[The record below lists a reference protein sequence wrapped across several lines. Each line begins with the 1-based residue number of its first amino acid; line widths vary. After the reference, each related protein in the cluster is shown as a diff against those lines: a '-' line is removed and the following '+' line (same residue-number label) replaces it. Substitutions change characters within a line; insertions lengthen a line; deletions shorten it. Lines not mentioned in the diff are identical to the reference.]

1 MTPDEYLRL
10 NRYSLPEHAV
20 EQIEALVEEVE
31 ELTEEVEYAAEAAEA
46 AAATRREID
55 ALIKGYDPRDPKAMA
70 ATLAHIGRVL
80 KDGPAAEQ

>member
-46 AAATRREID
+46 AAATRRE
-55 ALIKGYDPRDPKAMA
+55 LTR
-70 ATLAHIGRVL
+70 
-80 KDGPAAEQ
+80 